1 MLTAPSRRIH
11 VFPGGQLESMPDVQ
25 AALQSIAAARKDDP
39 LAPVTFVVPSHVAG
53 LQLRRRLAEM
63 DPFAGV
69 RFETLPRVAELLGA
83 GHLAAAGRSPL
94 ARPIGDYLAEQVAR
108 ESRGVLSQVGDLP
121 GYARV
126 LRQMFRRLRRGGVRS
141 SRDASAIDGA
151 GHLTEVLRLYD
162 RFREETAA
170 FYDEEDL
177 LEAAAEAVRSGRAG
191 ALGDLGAVYVVPPG
205 AQSADGVA
213 LLSALKDAAPGY
225 LEVDEPESKPE
236 TRFVLAPDHHGR

>member
-1 MLTAPSRRIH
+1 MLTAPPRRIH

-53 LQLRRRLAEM
+53 LQLRRPLAQM
-63 DPFAGV
+63 GPFAAV

-126 LRQMFRRLRRGGVRS
+126 LRQMFRRLRRGGIRG
-141 SRDASAIDGA
+141 SADVPDTA
-151 GHLTEVLRLYD
+151 RTGHLPEILRLHD
-162 RFREETAA
+162 RFREKAAA
-170 FYDEEDL
+170 FYDEE
-177 LEAAAEAVRSGRAG
+177 
-191 ALGDLGAVYVVPPG
+191 
-205 AQSADGVA
+205 
-213 LLSALKDAAPGY
+213 
-225 LEVDEPESKPE
+225 
-236 TRFVLAPDHHGR
+236 